1 MNSYPG
7 AFFDMHEVVM
17 CEQLLLFKISS
28 AGNWFLEE
36 IRDVLSLIDP
46 LLISIDSILSILC
59 HVQVIHLLF
68 NRAEAKDSIHEL
80 NAAEQMKENMKLK
93 DQIMAKDVEISLLK
107 ESLIE
112 NGNHTICNDHTNG
125 HWWRQFRF

>member
-1 MNSYPG
+1 M
-7 AFFDMHEVVM
+7 FMLV
-17 CEQLLLFKISS
+17 
-28 AGNWFLEE
+28 
-36 IRDVLSLIDP
+36 
-46 LLISIDSILSILC
+46 ILN

-112 NGNHTICNDHTNG
+112 NGTTLTIFKMVFCHQFQKL
-125 HWWRQFRF
+125 RQPGCYNRYPSIMQCR

>member
-1 MNSYPG
+1 
-7 AFFDMHEVVM
+7 
-17 CEQLLLFKISS
+17 LT
-28 AGNWFLEE
+28 
-36 IRDVLSLIDP
+36 
-46 LLISIDSILSILC
+46 ISIDSILAILC

-112 NGNHTICNDHTNG
+112 NGNHTIRNDHTNDNTIREMITG
-125 HWWRQFRF
+125 GDNSDSDRS

>member
-1 MNSYPG
+1 M
-7 AFFDMHEVVM
+7 F
-17 CEQLLLFKISS
+17 
-28 AGNWFLEE
+28 
-36 IRDVLSLIDP
+36 
-46 LLISIDSILSILC
+46 ILTILC

-112 NGNHTICNDHTNG
+112 NGITLTIFRLFCHQFQKLKQPGCNNRHPSTM
-125 HWWRQFRF
+125 QF

>member
-1 MNSYPG
+1 M
-7 AFFDMHEVVM
+7 F
-17 CEQLLLFKISS
+17 
-28 AGNWFLEE
+28 
-36 IRDVLSLIDP
+36 
-46 LLISIDSILSILC
+46 ILTILC

-93 DQIMAKDVEISLLK
+93 DQMMAKDVEISLLK

-112 NGNHTICNDHTNG
+112 NGMTLTIFKIVFCH
-125 HWWRQFRF
+125 QFQKLEGTRLLQPTFINNAMSLTFLWSPSF

>member
-1 MNSYPG
+1 MT
-7 AFFDMHEVVM
+7 
-17 CEQLLLFKISS
+17 
-28 AGNWFLEE
+28 
-36 IRDVLSLIDP
+36 
-46 LLISIDSILSILC
+46 ISIDSILAILC

-112 NGNHTICNDHTNG
+112 NGNHTIRNDHTNDNTIREMITG
-125 HWWRQFRF
+125 GDNSDSDRS

>member
-1 MNSYPG
+1 MT
-7 AFFDMHEVVM
+7 
-17 CEQLLLFKISS
+17 
-28 AGNWFLEE
+28 
-36 IRDVLSLIDP
+36 
-46 LLISIDSILSILC
+46 ISIDSILAILC

-112 NGNHTICNDHTNG
+112 NGNHTICYDRNNG
-125 HWWRQFRF
+125 HWW

>member
-1 MNSYPG
+1 M
-7 AFFDMHEVVM
+7 
-17 CEQLLLFKISS
+17 
-28 AGNWFLEE
+28 
-36 IRDVLSLIDP
+36 
-46 LLISIDSILSILC
+46 
-59 HVQVIHLLF
+59 IHLLF

-112 NGNHTICNDHTNG
+112 NGIFVYKYNSFCCWLLIFVTPRHRHYCDL
-125 HWWRQFRF
+125 

>member
-1 MNSYPG
+1 M
-7 AFFDMHEVVM
+7 
-17 CEQLLLFKISS
+17 
-28 AGNWFLEE
+28 
-36 IRDVLSLIDP
+36 IDP
-46 LLISIDSILSILC
+46 LISVLTTSSL
-59 HVQVIHLLF
+59 VQVIHLLF

-112 NGNHTICNDHTNG
+112 NGNHAKTVDSCYG
-125 HWWRQFRF
+125 

>member
-1 MNSYPG
+1 M
-7 AFFDMHEVVM
+7 F
-17 CEQLLLFKISS
+17 
-28 AGNWFLEE
+28 
-36 IRDVLSLIDP
+36 
-46 LLISIDSILSILC
+46 ILTILC

-93 DQIMAKDVEISLLK
+93 DQMMAKDVEISLLK

-112 NGNHTICNDHTNG
+112 NGMTLTLFKIVFCHQFQKLKQPGSTTDIHQQCNFANISMVTIILI
-125 HWWRQFRF
+125 

>member
-1 MNSYPG
+1 M
-7 AFFDMHEVVM
+7 F
-17 CEQLLLFKISS
+17 
-28 AGNWFLEE
+28 
-36 IRDVLSLIDP
+36 
-46 LLISIDSILSILC
+46 ILTILC

-112 NGNHTICNDHTNG
+112 NGMTLTLFKIVFCHQFQKLEQPECYNRHPSTMQCRQHFYGHT
-125 HWWRQFRF
+125 

>member
-1 MNSYPG
+1 MT
-7 AFFDMHEVVM
+7 
-17 CEQLLLFKISS
+17 LLT
-28 AGNWFLEE
+28 
-36 IRDVLSLIDP
+36 
-46 LLISIDSILSILC
+46 ILC
-59 HVQVIHLLF
+59 RIQVIHLLF

-112 NGNHTICNDHTNG
+112 NGNHTICNDHTVVNIQILTDLEYFVTNFKKVTNI
-125 HWWRQFRF
+125 H

>member
-1 MNSYPG
+1 M
-7 AFFDMHEVVM
+7 
-17 CEQLLLFKISS
+17 
-28 AGNWFLEE
+28 
-36 IRDVLSLIDP
+36 
-46 LLISIDSILSILC
+46 
-59 HVQVIHLLF
+59 IHLLF

-112 NGNHTICNDHTNG
+112 NGNHTIRNDHTNDNTIREMITG
-125 HWWRQFRF
+125 GDNSDSDRS